1 MIFTMDNYIV
11 GMIYKEISL
20 FEWKYKVA
28 RREKDKEVGSIKKN
42 FNFDFKLYEIYLKGT
57 GINWYDEVKENFEK
71 I

>member
-28 RREKDKEVGSIKKN
+28 RREKDKEVGSIW
-42 FNFDFKLYEIYLKGT
+42 FLK
-57 GINWYDEVKENFEK
+57 IRV
-71 I
+71 ILSCI